1 MARPK
6 SQMPALQHHIS
17 GNAVCKIDGTTYY
30 LGKYGSAE
38 SLARYA
44 VLIREYQ
51 VNGLRVPDS
60 IDLDSMIQVP
70 PEQHVE
76 NQVSDPITV
85 KHVATVY
92 HEHAKAIY
100 AEGSKDL
107 ARIKKLTD
115 ELIEHYGE
123 VLADEFGP
131 RALKEQRKRW
141 IDAGNSRKYCNR
153 LTNGVIRMYKHAV
166 AEELVDQSAWQRLRS
181 LEPLRAGQTTA
192 REIEPIQ
199 PADIAQVRAT
209 AAFLSPV
216 LKAMLRIHIAT
227 GMRPSEL
234 CRMRPMD
241 IDRTGDVWMYRPPK
255 HKTASRGKARAIPIV
270 GDAQDALVDYLNRKP
285 SSCCFSPAESM
296 SWFRA
301 KQRSERKGY
310 GSYKKRKSNPVK
322 QPGDCYDSHSYRR
335 AIQNAAAAAK
345 VAKWHPYQLRHLA
358 GTIVRDALG
367 PEAAQALLGHA
378 NIQMT
383 EHYAKVTERKAI
395 EAARHAPKL

>member
-51 VNGLRVPDS
+51 ANGLRVPDS
-60 IDLDSMIQVP
+60 IDLDSMIQSP
-70 PEQHVE
+70 PQQHVE
-76 NQVSDPITV
+76 NQVNDPITV

-100 AEGSKDL
+100 ADGSKDL

-115 ELIEHYGE
+115 ELIEHYGD

-199 PADIAQVRAT
+199 PADITQVRAT

-255 HKTASRGKARAIPIV
+255 HKTASRGKSRAIPIV

-285 SSCCFSPAESM
+285 DSYCFSPAESM
-296 SWFRA
+296 AWLRA
-301 KQRSERKGY
+301 KQRRDREGY
-310 GSYKKRKSNPVK
+310 DSYKRRKSKPLK

-335 AIQNAAAAAK
+335 AIQNAAEAAK

-383 EHYAKVTERKAI
+383 EHYAKISERKAI
-395 EAARHAPKL
+395 EAAKHAPKL